1 MPYLNSS
8 AISWIEYN
16 EGNLTL
22 EISFRSGRTYKLRG
36 VPYEHY
42 AGLLHAASP
51 GRYFNSY
58 LRGKY

>member
-1 MPYLNSS
+1 MPALSSS
-8 AISWIEYN
+8 AISWIEYD

-22 EISFRSGRTYKLRG
+22 SISFRYGRTYVLSG

-42 AGLLHAASP
+42 EGLLHAPSP